1 MFTGKSN
8 MNTYIVAM
16 VPSCVRFASY
26 YMKKYI
32 IKLIANQYR
41 KRVAVAKYLRVK
53 HIAHMYSYSYAKLI
67 QTYVK
72 SLTL

>member
-1 MFTGKSN
+1 
-8 MNTYIVAM
+8 M

-41 KRVAVAKYLRVK
+41 KRIAVAKYLRVK
-53 HIAHMYSYSYAKLI
+53 HIQYMFAYSYAKLI
-67 QTYVK
+67 KTYVK

>member
-1 MFTGKSN
+1 
-8 MNTYIVAM
+8 M

-26 YMKKYI
+26 YMKKFI
-32 IKLIANQYR
+32 IKLIANQYS

-53 HIAHMYSYSYAKLI
+53 HIAHMYTYSYAKLI

>member
-1 MFTGKSN
+1 
-8 MNTYIVAM
+8 
-16 VPSCVRFASY
+16 
-26 YMKKYI
+26 MKKYI